1 MALAANGKTAYD
13 AYDFNAAITDR
24 GDAIDAIGNGANQY
38 AQEAA
43 QRRLALKQAADA
55 EAAAQAAAAQ
65 AAATN
70 KNNAGISKGAHESG
84 GITTTP
90 GTAGSSGSGGSTGKK
105 GDNADA
111 FINAI
116 SGQES
121 GGSYG
126 VVNRD
131 SGALGK
137 YQVMPSNIA
146 GSGGWDKEALGYNI
160 STAQYLA
167 SPELQEQ
174 LAGFKL
180 KQYYDKYGAAG
191 AAVAWY
197 AGPSA
202 ADRYVRSGKISTS
215 SEGNYPTQYAYVQ
228 SVLRRMGL

>member
-13 AYDFNAAITDR
+13 AYDFNTAITGR
-24 GDAIDAIGNGANQY
+24 SDAIDAIGNGANQY

-43 QRRLALKQAADA
+43 QRRLALKQASDA

-65 AAATN
+65 AAAAN
-70 KNNAGISKGAHESG
+70 KNNAGISAGAHESG
-84 GITTTP
+84 GITTTG
-90 GTAGSSGSGGSTGKK
+90 GTAGSGGSTGAK
-105 GDNADA
+105 GDNAKA

-197 AGPSA
+197 AGPGA
-202 ADRYVRSGKISTS
+202 ADKYVRSGHISTS

>member
-1 MALAANGKTAYD
+1 MALSANGKTAYD
-13 AYDFNAAITDR
+13 AYDFNTAIGERDN
-24 GDAIDAIGNGANQY
+24 AIDAIGDSANQY
-38 AQEAA
+38 AQEAM

-55 EAAAQAAAAQ
+55 EARAQAAADQAAQ
-65 AAATN
+65 AN
-70 KNNAGISKGAHESG
+70 KNNSAVGKGIKESG
-84 GITTTP
+84 GITYSGG
-90 GTAGSSGSGGSTGKK
+90 GTGGSTGKK
-105 GDNADA
+105 GDNASA

-160 STAQYLA
+160 STSQYLA

-174 LAGFKL
+174 LAGYKL

-197 AGPSA
+197 AGPGA
-202 ADRYVRSGKISTS
+202 ADKYVRSGHISTS

>member
-1 MALAANGKTAYD
+1 MALTADGKTAYD
-13 AYDFNAAITDR
+13 AYDFNTAITDR
-24 GDAIDAIGNGANQY
+24 GSAIDAIGNDANQY
-38 AQEAA
+38 AQEAM

-55 EAAAQAAAAQ
+55 EARAQAAADQ
-65 AAATN
+65 AARTN
-70 KNNAGISKGAHESG
+70 KNNSSIGKGIKESG
-84 GITTTP
+84 GITY
-90 GTAGSSGSGGSTGKK
+90 SGGGSTGAK
-105 GDNADA
+105 GDNANA

-137 YQVMPSNIA
+137 YQVMPSNIQ

-160 STAQYLA
+160 STSQYLA

-174 LAGFKL
+174 LAGYKL
-180 KQYYDKYGAAG
+180 KQYYNKYGAAG

-197 AGPSA
+197 AGPGA
-202 ADRYVRSGKISTS
+202 ADRYVRSGHVSTS
-215 SEGNYPTQYAYVQ
+215 SEGNYPSQYAYVQ
-228 SVLRRMGL
+228 SVLKRMGL